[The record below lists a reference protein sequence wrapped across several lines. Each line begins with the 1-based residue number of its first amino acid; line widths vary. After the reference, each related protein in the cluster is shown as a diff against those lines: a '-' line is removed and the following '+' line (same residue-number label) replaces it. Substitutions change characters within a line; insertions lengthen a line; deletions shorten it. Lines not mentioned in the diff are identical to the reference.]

1 MVRDSFAAFI
11 LSHGR
16 ANKVVTVDTLK
27 KEGYTGNWYLVLDD
41 EDDQIDIYKKN
52 FGEDHIIIFSKKEV
66 SSEFD
71 IMDNFDGNK
80 VIVYARNALNKIAK
94 DMGLKYFWELEDDY
108 YDFSIRME
116 MGDHLPILQI
126 EDLDGIIEAFLDFL
140 DTTKIKTIAFAQTGE
155 MIGGKNGN
163 IWRERVKRKAMN
175 TFFFRVEDAP
185 ITPGDQFIGRMND
198 DVNWYIDSGKRG
210 NVILQTAE
218 IALAQEETQ
227 KNKSGNSTVYKSMGT
242 YVKSFYSILTRP
254 DCVKIHILG
263 SNHGKNNGMDQR
275 IHHKIY
281 WENCVPKIVSSKF
294 KK

>member
-1 MVRDSFAAFI
+1 MVRDNFAAFI

-16 ANKVVTVDTLK
+16 VDKVVTVDTLK
-27 KEGYTGNWYLVLDD
+27 KEGYTGKWYLLLDD
-41 EDDQIDIYKKN
+41 GDDQIEDYKKK
-52 FGEDHIIIFSKKEV
+52 FGEEHIIIFNKKEI

-71 IMDNFDGNK
+71 IMDNFDGDK

-108 YDFSIRME
+108 HDFCCRME
-116 MGDHLPILQI
+116 MNGHLPILPL
-126 EDLDGIIEAFLDFL
+126 EDLDSIIEAFLDFL
-140 DTTKIKTIAFAQTGE
+140 DKTKIKTIAFAQTGE
-155 MIGGKNGN
+155 MMGGLNGN
-163 IWRERVKRKAMN
+163 VWREKVKRKAMN
-175 TFFFRVEDAP
+175 TFFFRVDNTP
-185 ITPGDQFIGRMND
+185 IEPGDRFIGRMND

-210 NVILQTAE
+210 NIILQTAE
-218 IALAQEETQ
+218 LTLTQEETQ
-227 KNKSGNSTVYKSMGT
+227 KTKSGNSTMYKKFGT

-263 SNHGKNNGMDQR
+263 SNHGKNPGMDQR

-281 WENCVPKIVSSKF
+281 WENCVPKILSSRF